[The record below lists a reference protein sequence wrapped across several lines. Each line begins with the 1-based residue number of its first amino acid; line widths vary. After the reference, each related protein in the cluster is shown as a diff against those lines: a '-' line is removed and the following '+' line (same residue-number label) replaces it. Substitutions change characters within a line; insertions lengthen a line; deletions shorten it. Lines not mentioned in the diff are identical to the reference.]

1 MSKIETLLRRHAEGI
16 ITPDE
21 LAELNQLTHR
31 DETLRN
37 AQRRARQYRRRASLA
52 LSFVAIMAV
61 GAVVLLRNPV
71 LTPSPT
77 LIAQAEPQQFQPVV
91 SVQTDQPAV
100 SQLEPAVEHHPA
112 RLVSQEPE
120 RVETSVEQPVAHST
134 VSPNPQPEPVTEP
147 ARQETV
153 APVTVVRSNTS
164 VVACNTACS
173 PDSVISDIWHF
184 LRA

>member
-52 LSFVAIMAV
+52 LSIVAIMAV

-71 LTPSPT
+71 LSPSPT
-77 LIAQAEPQQFQPVV
+77 LIAQAESPQFQPVV
-91 SVQTDQPAV
+91 SVQTDHPVV
-100 SQLEPAVEHHPA
+100 SQPEPAVVHHPA

-120 RVETSVEQPVAHST
+120 CVETSVEQPVAHST
-134 VSPNPQPEPVTEP
+134 VTHNPPEPVTEP